1 MTPNAFD
8 YHLTNV
14 IVFRCKNL
22 TISKSKI
29 LQKKMNNAISRSPI
43 SNKKIL
49 LPPLVIFSTGWP
61 ISINLQVLFLFS
73 VYGVFYVIFFNSYSF
88 AHPPAQTAR
97 HGISKFCFRSLKI
110 KCAKNPPSFWCP
122 CTRIYFATPTNFWRL
137 LTQNIHTWKI
147 WNSF

>member
-1 MTPNAFD
+1 MSNVFGKFFLIVKFDTLTPNAFD

-43 SNKKIL
+43 SNEKIL

-61 ISINLQVLFLFS
+61 ISINLQVIFLFS
-73 VYGVFYVIFFNSYSF
+73 VYGCILCRYFFFSIHILWSCHCTSTSSDSTSWDFKVLFSF
-88 AHPPAQTAR
+88 
-97 HGISKFCFRSLKI
+97 LK
-110 KCAKNPPSFWCP
+110 N
-122 CTRIYFATPTNFWRL
+122 
-137 LTQNIHTWKI
+137 
-147 WNSF
+147 